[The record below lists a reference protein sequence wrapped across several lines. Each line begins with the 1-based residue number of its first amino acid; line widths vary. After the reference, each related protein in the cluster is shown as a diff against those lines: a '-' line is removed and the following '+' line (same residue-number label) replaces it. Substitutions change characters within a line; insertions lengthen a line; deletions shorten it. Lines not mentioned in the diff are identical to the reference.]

1 VAPPPGRR
9 AVRPVLRAGDV
20 LAGRYRL
27 EHPVEAA
34 PRDDTAD
41 DSPAVLWR
49 AADEVLARPVAVKVL
64 RAAGKRGAAAARPFL
79 AAAATAGA
87 LTSPVLARVYD
98 AAIEERPAERAG
110 RPVGEVDVAYVI
122 SEWVAG
128 RDLAAVLREDGPFEP
143 EQACALVA
151 EAAEALHDAHA
162 HGIVHGRVHPGNAL
176 LLPDGGLVLTDAATS
191 AALPERAVPAE
202 RAGDPV
208 GPAADVRDLTAL
220 LYAMVT
226 GRWPGSA
233 TPQPAC
239 GVPLA
244 PTGSDGR
251 SRGRLTSPRQV
262 RAGVPRA
269 LDDLVV
275 RVLQPTPT
283 RPVPATAAA
292 LADALDAAVRADVPR
307 AVAPHP
313 PRLPPW
319 VQRRLPVLA
328 SALLLLVIG
337 VASYAVGREIGEVQ
351 PSDDGTTVVASDA
364 PGAPAVDPAAQR
376 IDLSTAQVVDF
387 DPPPGG
393 GAERRDTVPNAVDDD
408 PSTAWE
414 TERYDTAA
422 LGGLKTGVGL
432 LVDLGAPTEVDRV
445 ELLTSGGGT
454 GVELRVADELGATAE
469 AYRVVAGGTAGEPGL
484 VLTPPEGTT
493 ARWWLVWVTSL
504 REVDGG
510 FSAAIAEMQFLRG

>member
-1 VAPPPGRR
+1 MAPPPGRR
-9 AVRPVLRAGDV
+9 AVRPVLRPGDL

-27 EHPVEAA
+27 EHPVEPVARADAA
-34 PRDDTAD
+34 DE
-41 DSPAVLWR
+41 SPAVLWR

-64 RAAGKRGAAAARPFL
+64 RVAGTRGAAATRPFL
-79 AAAATAGA
+79 EAAATAA
-87 LTSPVLARVYD
+87 SLTSPVLARVYD
-98 AAIEERPAERAG
+98 AA
-110 RPVGEVDVAYVI
+110 VEVDVAYVI

-128 RDLAAVLREDGPFEP
+128 RDLATVLREDGPLEP

-162 HGIVHGRVHPGNAL
+162 CGIVHGRVHPGNAL

-226 GRWPGSA
+226 GRWPASA

-244 PTGSDGR
+244 PIGSDGR
-251 SRGRLTSPRQV
+251 SRGQLTSPRQV

-283 RPVPATAAA
+283 GLGPTTAAA
-292 LADALDAAVRADVPR
+292 LADALDAAVRADAPR
-307 AVAPHP
+307 AVSPRP

-319 VQRRLPVLA
+319 VQRRWPVLA
-328 SALLLLVIG
+328 GALLLLVVGI
-337 VASYAVGREIGEVQ
+337 ASYAVGREIGEVQ
-351 PSDDGTTVVASDA
+351 PSDDGTTVLASA
-364 PGAPAVDPAAQR
+364 SPGPPAVEPASQR

-393 GAERRDTVPNAVDDD
+393 GSERRGTVPNAVDDD
-408 PSTAWE
+408 PTTAWE
-414 TERYDTAA
+414 TERYDAAA

-469 AYRVVAGGTAGEPGL
+469 DFRVVAGGTASEPGL
-484 VLTPPEGTT
+484 VLTPPGGTA

-510 FSAAIAEMQFLRG
+510 FSAAVAERRFLRG

>member
-1 VAPPPGRR
+1 MAPPPGRR
-9 AVRPVLRAGDV
+9 AVRPVLRAGDR

-34 PRDDTAD
+34 PRAD
-41 DSPAVLWR
+41 AADESPAVLWR

-64 RAAGKRGAAAARPFL
+64 RAAGRRGEAAARPFL
-79 AAAATAGA
+79 EAAATAGS

-110 RPVGEVDVAYVI
+110 RPAGEVDVAYVI

-176 LLPDGGLVLTDAATS
+176 LLPEGGLVLTDAATS
-191 AALPERAVPAE
+191 AALPDRAVRAE
-202 RAGDPV
+202 RSGDPV

-244 PTGSDGR
+244 PAGSDGR
-251 SRGRLTSPRQV
+251 SRGRLASPRQV

-269 LDDLVV
+269 LDELVV

-283 RPVPATAAA
+283 RPAPATAAA
-292 LADALDAAVRADVPR
+292 LADALDAAVRADVPK
-307 AVAPHP
+307 AVAPHAP
-313 PRLPPW
+313 ELPPW
-319 VQRRLPVLA
+319 VRRRLPVLA
-328 SALLLLVIG
+328 SALLLLVVG
-337 VASYAVGREIGEVQ
+337 VASYAVGREIGEVR
-351 PSDDGTTVVASDA
+351 PLDDGTTVLATPS
-364 PGAPAVDPAAQR
+364 PGAPTADQR

-393 GAERRDTVPNAVDDD
+393 GGERGDTVPNAFDDD
-408 PSTAWE
+408 ATTAWQ
-414 TERYDTAA
+414 TERYETAA
-422 LGGLKTGVGL
+422 LGGLKSGVGL

-445 ELLTSGGGT
+445 ELLTSGAGV
-454 GVELRVADELGATAE
+454 GVELRVADERGAAAE

-493 ARWWLVWVTSL
+493 ARWWLVWVTAL

-510 FSAAIAEMQFLRG
+510 FSAAVAEMQFLRG

>member
-1 VAPPPGRR
+1 MAPPPGRR
-9 AVRPVLRAGDV
+9 AGRPVLRPGDL

-27 EHPVEAA
+27 EHPVEPAA
-34 PRDDTAD
+34 RAD
-41 DSPAVLWR
+41 AADESPAVLWR

-64 RAAGKRGAAAARPFL
+64 RVAGTRGEAATRPFL
-79 AAAATAGA
+79 AAAATAA
-87 LTSPVLARVYD
+87 SLTSPVLARVYD
-98 AAIEERPAERAG
+98 AAVEG
-110 RPVGEVDVAYVI
+110 DVAYVI

-128 RDLAAVLREDGPFEP
+128 RDLAAVLREDGPLEP
-143 EQACALVA
+143 EQACAVVA

-162 HGIVHGRVHPGNAL
+162 HGIVHGRLHPGNAL
-176 LLPDGGLVLTDAATS
+176 LLPDGGLVLTDGGTS

-226 GRWPGSA
+226 GRWSGSA
-233 TPQPAC
+233 TPQPSC

-244 PTGSDGR
+244 PVGSDGR

-283 RPVPATAAA
+283 WPAPATAAA

-307 AVAPHP
+307 AVAARP

-319 VQRRLPVLA
+319 VRRRLPVLA
-328 SALLLLVIG
+328 SALLLLVVGI
-337 VASYAVGREIGEVQ
+337 ASYAVGRQIGEVGDVGEVQ
-351 PSDDGTTVVASDA
+351 PSNDRNTVLSSASPDPPTA
-364 PGAPAVDPAAQR
+364 DPATQP
-376 IDLSTAQVVDF
+376 IDLTTARVVDF
-387 DPPPGG
+387 DPPPGDG
-393 GAERRDTVPNAVDDD
+393 SERRVAVPNAFDDD
-408 PSTAWE
+408 PTTAWA
-414 TERYDTAA
+414 TERYDAAA
-422 LGGLKTGVGL
+422 LGGLKSGVGL
-432 LVDLGAPTEVDRV
+432 LVDLGRPTAVGGV
-445 ELLTSGGGT
+445 ELITSGAGT
-454 GVELRVADELGATAE
+454 GVELRVADELGATA
-469 AYRVVAGGTAGEPGL
+469 ADFRVVAGGTANAPGL
-484 VLTPPEGTT
+484 VLTPPGGTA

-510 FSAAIAEMQFLRG
+510 FSAAVAEMRFLRG